1 MKKLILILGILIG
14 LSIGV
19 SAEVRVDTTKTRKNS
34 LTQKREIKK
43 NFETSFTNEL
53 VKYIETGDVTP
64 LLDLAQEDDITF
76 YGLSDDEYE
85 KSEDKEYFV
94 QFIQKYLNVRAKDL
108 TILRIDKE
116 YYDNSNDKFGSKY
129 KITILYP
136 NSERYD
142 NVQIYYSWAGKVRG
156 ITINDNL
163 QENSYIDGDLN
174 KIFGLESGYEG
185 ESLKGWTK
193 L

>member
-1 MKKLILILGILIG
+1 MKNLILISIG
-14 LSIGV
+14 LIISIPTFGSFV
-19 SAEVRVDTTKTRKNS
+19 EDTVKRKNS
-34 LTQKREIKK
+34 LTQRSVIKK

-64 LLDLAQEDDITF
+64 LLDLVQEDDITF
-76 YGLSDDEYE
+76 YGLSDDKYE
-85 KSEDKEYFV
+85 KSEDKEYFK
-94 QFIQKYLNVRAKDL
+94 QFIKKYLNVRSKDL
-108 TILRIDKE
+108 TILRIDKK
-116 YYDNSNDKFGSKY
+116 YYDNHNHKFGSKY

-163 QENSYIDGDLN
+163 QENSYTDGDLN
-174 KIFGLESGYEG
+174 KMFGGEFGYEG
-185 ESLKGWTK
+185 ESLKGWKK

>member
-19 SAEVRVDTTKTRKNS
+19 SAEVKEDTVKSKNS
-34 LTQKREIKK
+34 LTQRSVIKK

-76 YGLSDDEYE
+76 YGLSDDKYE
-85 KSEDKEYFV
+85 LSEDKEYFV
-94 QFIQKYLNVRAKDL
+94 QFIKKYLNVRSKDL

-116 YYDNSNDKFGSKY
+116 YYDNSNHKFGSKY

-163 QENSYIDGDLN
+163 QENSYTDGDIH

>member
-14 LSIGV
+14 LTIGV
-19 SAEVRVDTTKTRKNS
+19 SAEMREDTVTRKNS
-34 LTQKREIKK
+34 LTQRSVIKK

-76 YGLSDDEYE
+76 YGLSDDKYE
-85 KSEDKEYFV
+85 LSEDKEYFV
-94 QFIQKYLNVRAKDL
+94 QFIKKYLNVRSKDL

-116 YYDNSNDKFGSKY
+116 YYDNSNHKFGSKY

-136 NSERYD
+136 NLERYD

-163 QENSYIDGDLN
+163 QENSYTDGDIH
-174 KIFGLESGYEG
+174 KIFGLDSGYEG
-185 ESLKGWTK
+185 ESLRGIK
-193 L
+193 

>member
-1 MKKLILILGILIG
+1 MKNLSLILGILIG

-19 SAEVRVDTTKTRKNS
+19 SAEVKEDTVKSKNS
-34 LTQKREIKK
+34 LTQRSVIKK

-53 VKYIETGDVTP
+53 VKYIETGDVKP

-76 YGLSDDEYE
+76 YGLSDDKYE
-85 KSEDKEYFV
+85 LSEDKEYFK
-94 QFIQKYLNVRAKDL
+94 QFIKKYLNVRSKDL

-116 YYDNSNDKFGSKY
+116 YYDNSNHKFGSKY

-174 KIFGLESGYEG
+174 KIFGLDSGYEG
-185 ESLKGWTK
+185 ESVSWKK

>member
-14 LSIGV
+14 LTNVV
-19 SAEVRVDTTKTRKNS
+19 SAEVRVDTVKRKNS
-34 LTQKREIKK
+34 LTQKRDIKK

-64 LLDLAQEDDITF
+64 LLDLVQEDDITF
-76 YGLSDDEYE
+76 LGLLPETYK
-85 KSEDKEYFV
+85 KSENKEYFK
-94 QFIQKYLNVRAKDL
+94 QFIQKYLNVRSKGL

-116 YYDNSNDKFGSKY
+116 YYDNSNHKFGSKY

-163 QENSYIDGDLN
+163 HVNTYIDGDLN
-174 KIFGLESGYEG
+174 KIYGSQFGYEG
-185 ESLKGWTK
+185 ESLTLHK
-193 L
+193 

>member
-34 LTQKREIKK
+34 LTQRSEIKK

-64 LLDLAQEDDITF
+64 LLDLVQEDDITF
-76 YGLSDDEYE
+76 YGLSDDKYE
-85 KSEDKEYFV
+85 LSEDKEYFV
-94 QFIQKYLNVRAKDL
+94 RFIQKYLNVRSKDL
-108 TILRIDKE
+108 TILRIDKK
-116 YYDNSNDKFGSKY
+116 YYDNYNNKFGSTY
-129 KITILYP
+129 RMTIMYP

-142 NVQIYYSWAGKVRG
+142 NVEIDYSWGGKVRG
-156 ITINDNL
+156 ITIDDKL
-163 QENSYIDGDLN
+163 HENTYIDGDLN
-174 KIFGLESGYEG
+174 KIYGLEFGYEG
-185 ESLKGWTK
+185 ESVRGIK
-193 L
+193 

>member
-1 MKKLILILGILIG
+1 MKNLSLILGILIG

-19 SAEVRVDTTKTRKNS
+19 SAEVKEDTVKSKNS
-34 LTQKREIKK
+34 LTQRRDIKK

-76 YGLSDDEYE
+76 YGLSDDKYE
-85 KSEDKEYFV
+85 LSEDKEYFV
-94 QFIQKYLNVRAKDL
+94 QFIKKYLNVRSKDL

-116 YYDNSNDKFGSKY
+116 YYDNSNHKFGSKY

-163 QENSYIDGDLN
+163 QENSYTDGDLN
-174 KIFGLESGYEG
+174 KIFGLDSGYEG
-185 ESLKGWTK
+185 ESLRGWTK

>member
-14 LSIGV
+14 LTIDV
-19 SAEVRVDTTKTRKNS
+19 SAEVREDTVTRKNS
-34 LTQKREIKK
+34 LTQRSVIKK

-76 YGLSDDEYE
+76 YGLSDDKYE
-85 KSEDKEYFV
+85 LSEDKEYFK
-94 QFIQKYLNVRAKDL
+94 QFIKKYLNVRSKDL

-116 YYDNSNDKFGSKY
+116 YYDNSNHKFGSKY

-163 QENSYIDGDLN
+163 QENSYTDGDIH
-174 KIFGLESGYEG
+174 KIFGLDSGYEG
-185 ESLKGWTK
+185 ESLRGWKK

>member
-1 MKKLILILGILIG
+1 MKKIILILGILIG
-14 LSIGV
+14 LSNVV
-19 SAEVRVDTTKTRKNS
+19 SAEVIVDTTKTRKNS
-34 LTQKREIKK
+34 LTQRSVIKK
-43 NFETSFTNEL
+43 NFETSFTKEL

-76 YGLSDDEYE
+76 YGLSDDKYE
-85 KSEDKEYFV
+85 LSEDKEYFK
-94 QFIQKYLNVRAKDL
+94 QFIKKYLNVRSKDL

-116 YYDNSNDKFGSKY
+116 YYDNSNHKFGSKY

-163 QENSYIDGDLN
+163 QENSYTDGDLN

-185 ESLKGWTK
+185 ESVSWKK

>member
-19 SAEVRVDTTKTRKNS
+19 SAEVREDTVKSKNS
-34 LTQKREIKK
+34 ITQKRDIKK

-64 LLDLAQEDDITF
+64 LLDLVQEDDITF
-76 YGLSDDEYE
+76 LGLLPETYK
-85 KSEDKEYFV
+85 KSENKEYFV
-94 QFIQKYLNVRAKDL
+94 QFIKKYLNVRSTDL

-116 YYDNSNDKFGSKY
+116 YYDNYNHEFGSAY
-129 KITILYP
+129 RMTILYP

-142 NVQIYYSWAGKVRG
+142 NVEIDYSWTGKVRG
-156 ITINDNL
+156 ITINNNL
-163 QENSYIDGDLN
+163 HEITYINGDLN
-174 KIFGLESGYEG
+174 KVYGIQFGYEG
-185 ESLKGWTK
+185 ESLKGWKK

>member
-19 SAEVRVDTTKTRKNS
+19 SAEVKEDTVKSKNS
-34 LTQKREIKK
+34 LTQRSVIKK

-76 YGLSDDEYE
+76 YGLSDDKYE
-85 KSEDKEYFV
+85 LSEDKEYFK
-94 QFIQKYLNVRAKDL
+94 QFIKKYLNVRATDL

-116 YYDNSNDKFGSKY
+116 YYDNSNHKFGSKY

-163 QENSYIDGDLN
+163 QENSYTDGDLN
-174 KIFGLESGYEG
+174 KIFGLDSGYEG